1 MNENELVQ
9 NSYNLISDEFK
20 STRVY
25 TWKWTDEF
33 MEKIKKNSTVLDIG
47 CGTGRNLMYK
57 GINTIGIDI
66 SIKQLNNCE
75 SQVINCNMCLL
86 PFRDNIFDN
95 IIIIASFHHLSTVER
110 RHKALLEMKRTI
122 KSGGQI
128 LLSVWS
134 INQPLKTRRKFTS
147 YGDTIVNWRNIPRY
161 YYIFEINEL
170 KILLSEYFTIV
181 KHCWDTGNE
190 IFTLIKD

>member
-33 MEKIKKNSTVLDIG
+33 MENIKKNSTVLDIG

-75 SQVINCNMCLL
+75 SPVINCDMYEL
-86 PFRDNIFDN
+86 PFRDKIFDN
-95 IIIIASFHHLSTVER
+95 IIIIASFHHLSTTER
-110 RHKALLEMKRTI
+110 RHRALLEMKRTI

-147 YGDTIVNWRNIPRY
+147 YGDTIVNWRTIPRY

-170 KILLSEYFTIV
+170 KILLSQYFTIV
-181 KHCWDTGNE
+181 KHYWDTGNE